1 MVTLC
6 AYLKKLQIL
15 SSTVKV
21 VSVVLFWWNCINIK
35 NIESDVYMGNMRRQ
49 TRSMAT
55 HRAVQTHTHAEI
67 RKCEHGINSMNREKA
82 NNVNSQLSLQQAKAF
97 SNVYTAHTALHAE
110 RIEEIFHF
118 LNNIRG
124 KGSPYLLSVHFAPTM
139 RSRSGKGRSNLRRR
153 KEEENEEKTANWNA
167 NGSQING
174 FMHVASV

>member
-15 SSTVKV
+15 SCTVKV

-49 TRSMAT
+49 TRSFVWLHT
-55 HRAVQTHTHAEI
+55 EQYKHTHAEI

-97 SNVYTAHTALHAE
+97 SNVYTTHTALHAE

-118 LNNIRG
+118 LNNIRAWV
-124 KGSPYLLSVHFAPTM
+124 KALLISCPSILLQ
-139 RSRSGKGRSNLRRR
+139 R
-153 KEEENEEKTANWNA
+153 
-167 NGSQING
+167 
-174 FMHVASV
+174 